1 MDKKYLE
8 EYINFLIEYKRLD
21 KKTIKAYKID
31 ITQFGEFSN
40 EMDILEKL
48 KEYIIYLH
56 NNYKPKTTKRKIA
69 SLKAYFKYLKKKQY
83 FFEDVSEVF
92 EVKFREPTTLPK
104 IISTYNLQ
112 KLYKTV
118 YNIKENSKDMFI
130 VRDIAILEL
139 LLATGMRISEVC
151 NLKTFEIDLN
161 SGKILIFGKGSKERS
176 LSIGGVDLKN
186 ALYEYERIWHK
197 SENEYYF
204 LNNRKDRISEQS
216 VRFMIKK
223 YYKMAGICQH
233 ITPHMFRHS
242 FATMLLD
249 QDVDIRHIQKMLG
262 HSSINIT
269 EIYTHVSNQKQKEIL
284 THKNPRNLIDL

>member
-8 EYINFLIEYKRLD
+8 EYINFLSEYKRLD